1 LHGEGTENN
10 ATKMIELLVKI
21 MYTNTCVHYI
31 PYNIR
36 LKKVKTVLKYSIM
49 KWIIALVVLTI
60 GCNNLSPML
69 GVIGFVGTFAVSV
82 IIIAAWKTDKK
93 Y

>member
-1 LHGEGTENN
+1 
-10 ATKMIELLVKI
+10 
-21 MYTNTCVHYI
+21 
-31 PYNIR
+31 
-36 LKKVKTVLKYSIM
+36 M

-60 GCNNLSPML
+60 GCNFSDKIAYNLSPML